1 MKVFDYAWKSYQKVP
16 IYDRMNPGKDQ
27 NCVLDAM
34 RKARA
39 FNGLKYAYL
48 HNLSAVLVD
57 KMHFANRTIELGG
70 MAAVE
75 LMSSGPT
82 GAFAGHTTCYEHY
95 TKVMGLKAVN
105 AFWNPLYYD
114 PNRRTIT
121 KQLIYTDALAL
132 LDEVRSLIWL
142 AIATNRSLILPNIL
156 GPDAMYNSIGGYKK
170 KTLWPG
176 FRVLKIKTELN
187 LLTSVLEP
195 SFYWRVDRDYGLP
208 PEPKIIYFDPK
219 VHTIEDV
226 RRLLLAADHR
236 YSRIVLQVATLPKFM
251 TEHATRNIKDVAADK
266 SKDIQVLSNSKKTE
280 LRNLMKEIEEST
292 LRWAKDSVGVFSGYY
307 FQEITKYY
315 PLMSVKQ
322 IRRLSNSAYASHVNE
337 VSITVLSSSTK
348 ILFRNPPPPL
358 PPTTT
363 HPFCITFY

>member
-1 MKVFDYAWKSYQKVP
+1 
-16 IYDRMNPGKDQ
+16 
-27 NCVLDAM
+27 M

-70 MAAVE
+70 MAAMD

-121 KQLIYTDALAL
+121 KQLVYTDSLSL
-132 LDEVRSLIWL
+132 LDEVRSLVWL

-156 GPDAMYNSIGGYKK
+156 GPDAMFNSIGGYKK

-176 FRVLKIKTELN
+176 FRVLKIKSELS

-219 VHTIEDV
+219 VHSIEDV
-226 RRLLLAADHR
+226 RRLVSAADNR
-236 YSRIVLQVATLPKFM
+236 YSRVVLQVLSLPKFI
-251 TEHATRNIKDVAADK
+251 TEHATKNIKDMVADE
-266 SKDIQVLSNSKKTE
+266 SKNIQVLSNSKKTE
-280 LRNLMKEIEEST
+280 LRNLMNEIEEST
-292 LRWAKDSVGVFSGYY
+292 ILWAKDSVGVFSGYY

-315 PLMSVKQ
+315 PLMSIKQ
-322 IRRLSNSAYASHVNE
+322 LRKLSKSSYVSHVKE
-337 VSITVLSSSTK
+337 VSTVVISYS
-348 ILFRNPPPPL
+348 R
-358 PPTTT
+358 
-363 HPFCITFY
+363 